1 MYGVSNGPNR
11 FMNID
16 DLSDHEEADMDE
28 SGDSANGD
36 GAKGEEIKHKVARTL
51 APRNDGD
58 SVPKWSNPDPYTSL
72 PPPSETTGVK
82 MDVVQLIRKAK
93 NAAAEKA
100 IGNGAVAANDDFISF
115 ADDGSEDGE
124 VDDDSDM
131 QILEVEEPIRDRR
144 RGHASQRS
152 VQGSLDDLDH
162 VANIVDESRQN
173 GYDRQNGYSSY
184 PPPHS
189 GSGLKRKGG
198 QEVPIVSDWVL
209 NSRSGNP
216 TPWAASSQTYKHLAK
231 DPNKW

>member
-16 DLSDHEEADMDE
+16 DLSDHDEADMDE
-28 SGDSANGD
+28 SGESANGD
-36 GAKGEEIKHKVARTL
+36 GAKGEESKHKVARTMV
-51 APRNDGD
+51 PRNDGD

-115 ADDGSEDGE
+115 ADDVSEDGE
-124 VDDDSDM
+124 VDDDSDV
-131 QILEVEEPIRDRR
+131 QILEDEEPIRDRR
-144 RGHASQRS
+144 KGNASRRS
-152 VQGSLDDLDH
+152 VQGSLNDLDH
-162 VANIVDESRQN
+162 VTNRVDESRQN
-173 GYDRQNGYSSY
+173 GYDSY
-184 PPPHS
+184 PPPQP
-189 GSGLKRKGG
+189 GSGMKRKGG
-198 QEVPIVSDWVL
+198 KDVPIVSDWIL
-209 NSRSGNP
+209 NSRSSNP

-231 DPNKW
+231 EPKKW